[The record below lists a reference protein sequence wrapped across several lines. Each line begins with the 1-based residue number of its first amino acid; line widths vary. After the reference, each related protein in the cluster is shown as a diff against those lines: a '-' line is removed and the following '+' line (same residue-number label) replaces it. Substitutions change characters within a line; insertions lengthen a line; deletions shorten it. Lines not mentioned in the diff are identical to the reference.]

1 MGVGGGGSIRDA
13 SGVNKL
19 IHKGGFVIAQN
30 PEAFQ
35 SVSDRRSIMDSS
47 HLIPYYRREQS
58 TFSHRLIQPCCLKE
72 HFRKSFLLLPMKLY
86 NCSPFLSVVWPV
98 IPVFTLYT
106 HDCSPAYTSNTIS
119 TLPNDNTVCGHI
131 SDSDKSTKRD
141 KILKLLVW
149 ISANNLTLNTRK
161 TKQII
166 FDIRKMSVQ
175 TSSPSTSVVNVRAY
189 AGLSRTAKTSAV
201 TKKMYNCISP
211 LDVTFTK
218 VRKNIWHPDMRENL
232 SGYSGATQRPARL
245 KPVMKWKLLEHQ
257 CHYWRWSKVFFTMGW
272 EGANHERS
280 PCYIFKLDWNLE
292 DGFGMDKAG
301 QL

>member
-1 MGVGGGGSIRDA
+1 
-13 SGVNKL
+13 
-19 IHKGGFVIAQN
+19 
-30 PEAFQ
+30 
-35 SVSDRRSIMDSS
+35 
-47 HLIPYYRREQS
+47 
-58 TFSHRLIQPCCLKE
+58 
-72 HFRKSFLLLPMKLY
+72 MKLY
-86 NCSPFLSVVWPV
+86 NCSPFCPLCDQWSPFLLFTPMTAVQP
-98 IPVFTLYT
+98 IPVTPSAHYQMITQFV
-106 HDCSPAYTSNTIS
+106 DTSQIVTS
-119 TLPNDNTVCGHI
+119 LPKEIRSWN
-131 SDSDKSTKRD
+131 
-141 KILKLLVW
+141 W

-166 FDIRKMSVQ
+166 FDIGKMSVQ
-175 TSSPSTSVVNVRAY
+175 TSSLSTSVVTVRAY
-189 AGLSRTAKTSAV
+189 AGLSWTTKTSAV
-201 TKKMYNCISP
+201 TKKMYNCRSP

-257 CHYWRWSKVFFTMGW
+257 CHYWQWSKVFFTMGW

>member
-1 MGVGGGGSIRDA
+1 
-13 SGVNKL
+13 
-19 IHKGGFVIAQN
+19 
-30 PEAFQ
+30 
-35 SVSDRRSIMDSS
+35 MDS
-47 HLIPYYRREQS
+47 
-58 TFSHRLIQPCCLKE
+58 
-72 HFRKSFLLLPMKLY
+72 LLPRIRRHFSQWATGGHST
-86 NCSPFLSVVWPV
+86 NCSPSWTHLISFHTTEGSRAPSRTDSFNPAALVPTTPYETLQLLSFLPVVWPV

-166 FDIRKMSVQ
+166 FDIGKMSVQ
-175 TSSPSTSVVNVRAY
+175 TSSLSTSVVTVRAY
-189 AGLSRTAKTSAV
+189 AGLSWTTKTSAV

-257 CHYWRWSKVFFTMGW
+257 CHYWQWSKVFFTMGW